1 MKTVLAA
8 PFLLLGAA
16 TPVLGYAPQGGLL
29 VECPVMHKEMSITKM
44 EDGLFRDVLGIRYYL
59 CCGPCQED
67 FDKTPS
73 RWTKPS
79 PEQKTIR
86 GIALFDPVL
95 GARLDLPRAT
105 ARATREGILYPFLT
119 RESRASFDKDPKR
132 YASRPEKE
140 QLTCPVTGHLLR
152 SSAEAAGY
160 SDFEGQ
166 RIYFDTWISKSKFD
180 ANPSAYKERLAE
192 KKQPSDQQERKTP

>member
-1 MKTVLAA
+1 MKTVLAT

-16 TPVLGYAPQGGLL
+16 TAVRGYAPQGGLL
-29 VECPVMHKEMSITKM
+29 VECPVMQKVMSITKM

-79 PEQKTIR
+79 PELKTIQ
-86 GIALFDPVL
+86 GISLFDPVL

-105 ARATREGILYPFLT
+105 ARATREGVLYPFLT
-119 RESRASFDKDPKR
+119 KESRASFDKDPKR
-132 YASRPEKE
+132 YTSRPEKE

-166 RIYFDTWISKSKFD
+166 RIYFDTWINKTKFD
-180 ANPSAYKERLAE
+180 ANPSTYKERLAE
-192 KKQPSDQQERKTP
+192 KKQPSDQPERKKP

>member
-1 MKTVLAA
+1 MNTALAA

-16 TPVLGYAPQGGLL
+16 TSALGYAPQGGLL
-29 VECPVMHKEMSITKM
+29 VDCPVMHKEMAITKM
-44 EDGLFRDVLGIRYYL
+44 ADGLFRDVLGVRYYL

-73 RWTKPS
+73 RWTKPV
-79 PEQKTIR
+79 PETKTIR

-119 RESRASFDKDPKR
+119 RESRVSFDKDPKR

-140 QLTCPVTGHLLR
+140 QLTCPVTGQLLR

-166 RIYFDTWISKSKFD
+166 RIYFATWISKTKFD
-180 ANPSAYKERLAE
+180 ANPSAYKERLAP
-192 KKQPSDQQERKTP
+192 KKQ